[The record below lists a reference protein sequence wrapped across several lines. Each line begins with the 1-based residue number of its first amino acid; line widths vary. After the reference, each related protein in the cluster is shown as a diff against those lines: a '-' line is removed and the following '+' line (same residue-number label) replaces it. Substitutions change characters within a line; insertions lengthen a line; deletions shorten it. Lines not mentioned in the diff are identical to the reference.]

1 MRLEIKQ
8 KDGKWT
14 INGKT
19 SEQWSESEK
28 KFFDD
33 FIKSSTKNIN
43 Q

>member
-19 SEQWSESEK
+19 SEQWSELEK

-33 FIKSSTKNIN
+33 FIKSNNNN